1 MQCPSQKPAAA
12 LTLPKGPN
20 ADYQEPHQENASCST
35 ILKYMSSM
43 GIVHRN
49 ETEFLQQTQPRAALR
64 SPRLLW
70 GQDTKPRSCWWKP
83 NPILAICKF
92 FCMESVG
99 FQQKE
104 RRNDERG
111 LHSSPSR
118 NESFSLIHNYQMA
131 KQIPRGRWILRL
143 IFLLHMFNKVNKDC
157 EEIYV
162 TQRRF
167 SQHTK
172 IQEWI

>member
-1 MQCPSQKPAAA
+1 MPIPETRCC
-12 LTLPKGPN
+12 T
-20 ADYQEPHQENASCST
+20 NASKRPQRRLSGASSGKCKLFHHPKIYEFHGHCAQKWDWVPTANTTKSST
-35 ILKYMSSM
+35 TLSTPAVRPDM
-43 GIVHRN
+43 
-49 ETEFLQQTQPRAALR
+49 
-64 SPRLLW
+64 
-70 GQDTKPRSCWWKP
+70 KPRSCWWKL